1 MENKEIDNLVSKVL
15 RETLEE
21 KAEIIT
27 RKIYAKENAFGDGRD
42 KIDVAA
48 PKGKITAADFKK
60 LRDAKS
66 HKKEVEESYYSDDSD
81 FEEAEELSKNEP
93 TYVGRGLADNKIKN
107 TIKNKMFGSFDDEH
121 GWFDQSDREHTGD
134 FDFDYDEE
142 EFEDFPSLMSKHGK
156 NQRWFAPNDGEK
168 YFNQYQQKFGGK
180 PFRVRMVKGL
190 EETHKFEGKKSNK
203 SEVEENIF
211 KKMFGKKEDPEV
223 AREKDRKEN
232 PSLWDA
238 GYEYVNDIVGW
249 QVPEPGQ
256 SRFDRDQKDMED
268 KEMGMDENAETDEG
282 NAFSGARAQAIENGE
297 DTFEVDG
304 KTYHVKGEKRMDESE
319 DKWIQKTNMKKGGL
333 HKALGIPEGNKIP
346 KSKLNSIKK
355 DLMSKA
361 KGDKKLSAADSK
373 LLKQVNMA
381 LTLGGLNESRNTLSL
396 SENELIDMIEKIVKE
411 EIVKD
416 TAEKNSFSV
425 NKPQGLKKTEKA
437 QGESKKENDNYSKEV
452 VKKMKDYM
460 KDMYMGGKGYDENPD
475 DFPQSNYDM
484 EKEHNEMKYQPS
496 DAVEEYI
503 EAFSYPG
510 MTNLVYDEIKPE
522 DKRIG
527 KQLKGDS
534 TTGNAVTGKDGKAL
548 GNVSKRSEKVGDRFK
563 KNFDENLYGAEQM
576 KASYK
581 RQPQETIEVEGNGKT
596 KGSLKSKQ
604 QGADKSSSIN
614 KATKILNTLESTEA
628 KATKIINED
637 LQKMKNLISYNRK
650 TQ

>member
-1 MENKEIDNLVSKVL
+1 MKNFQENIDKLVSNILNEEIEARVKHIS
-15 RETLEE
+15 ETKGQWEE
-21 KAEIIT
+21 IEMDEDLK
-27 RKIYAKENAFGDGRD
+27 GRQS
-42 KIDVAA
+42 KIDVAE

-66 HKKEVEESYYSDDSD
+66 HKKEVEEYYFNNSDDENIED
-81 FEEAEELSKNEP
+81 AEELSQDEP
-93 TYVGRGLADNKIKN
+93 TYVGKGLADNKIKN

-121 GWFDQSDREHTGD
+121 GWFDQSDRKHSGD

-142 EFEDFPSLMSKHGK
+142 EFEDFPSLMVKHGK

-168 YFNQYQQKFGGK
+168 FFNQYQQHFGGK
-180 PFRVRMVKGL
+180 PFRVRMAKGL
-190 EETHKFEGKKSNK
+190 EE
-203 SEVEENIF
+203 
-211 KKMFGKKEDPEV
+211 
-223 AREKDRKEN
+223 
-232 PSLWDA
+232 
-238 GYEYVNDIVGW
+238 
-249 QVPEPGQ
+249 
-256 SRFDRDQKDMED
+256 
-268 KEMGMDENAETDEG
+268 AETEEG
-282 NAFSGARAQAIENGE
+282 NAFTGALAKAKDSGK
-297 DTFEVDG
+297 DSFEVDG
-304 KTYHVKGEKRMDESE
+304 KEYNVNESD
-319 DKWIQKTNMKKGGL
+319 DKFIQKANMKKGAL

-355 DLMSKA
+355 DLMLKA

-396 SENELIDMIEKIVKE
+396 SENELIDMIENVVRE
-411 EIVKD
+411 QIVKD
-416 TAEKNSFSV
+416 KAEKNNFTL

-437 QGESKKENDNYSKEV
+437 QGESKKENDDYAKEV
-452 VKKMKDYM
+452 VTKMKDYM
-460 KDMYMGGKGYDENPD
+460 KDMYMGGGSYDENPD

-484 EKEHNEMKYQPS
+484 EKEHNEMKYHPS

-510 MTNLVYDEIKPE
+510 MTNLVYDEIKPDDE
-522 DKRIG
+522 RIS

-534 TTGNAVTGKDGKAL
+534 TTGNAVLGKDGKAL

-581 RQPQETIEVEGNGKT
+581 RQPQETIEVEGNGRT

-604 QGADKSSSIN
+604 QGADKSTSIN